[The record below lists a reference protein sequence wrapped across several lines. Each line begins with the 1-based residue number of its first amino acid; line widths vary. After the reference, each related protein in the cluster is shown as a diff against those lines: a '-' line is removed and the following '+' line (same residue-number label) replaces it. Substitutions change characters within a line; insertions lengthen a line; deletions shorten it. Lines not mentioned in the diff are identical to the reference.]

1 VKTRPLKR
9 RQQIFFIFLFVLIN
23 PTLNIA
29 QGTLFEAK
37 SEDIKSYKEESK
49 EKLKKVKANRSY
61 FEVKCVKINNPKN
74 IEKEGKLKINL
85 PEYQQSIDASPR
97 YVEFTDDD
105 NYIWSGELKHKPTL
119 QKGNIQIIA
128 EKGEVFGYINFP
140 NANYLIQDFGET
152 DKGRLT
158 YLLKSNEKEL
168 QNNSCGSDN
177 HQEVVKKDSLV
188 LKDEVLQVRS
198 TGCPPAIRVLV
209 LYTTNAYNANPNI
222 WQIAT
227 TAISQINNTVLPN
240 SDINDIQLKYVLT
253 GTEFLAFNEVPNI
266 TTTHN
271 NLKNDSTAQSLRG
284 QYNADLVILFTQYTY
299 NNGYVGYAFI
309 NDNTSDINKA
319 YGIVSINNALDHTF
333 AHEIGHLMGCRHQD
347 DFSTYSARGYQWT
360 EYGPGFQFIAS
371 HKTIMNTSAF
381 GSISHFSN
389 PNINYGWQYPQPT
402 GTNIN
407 KCAEKILQHAA
418 PISNFD
424 PDNDLCTFIAGPS
437 YIYNTTQIFTWCGQ
451 SSYTI
456 QAITWEYST
465 NGYNY
470 VNFGNSTCASKMGN
484 TFPPYYYTIFIK
496 MTATLTA
503 GNSSVLVSRVMPVTN
518 WSWYNYAKQ
527 EISVENR
534 TVKNEIILRPNPAND
549 IVVIENI
556 QTELNNIP
564 YRIYNIQGQIVASGF
579 GDVSTDEMLISISS
593 IPTGMYTLSI
603 YPETKGIHVRLIK
616 TP

>member
-1 VKTRPLKR
+1 MV
-9 RQQIFFIFLFVLIN
+9 ILISL
-23 PTLNIA
+23 T
-29 QGTLFEAK
+29 QTT
-37 SEDIKSYKEESK
+37 
-49 EKLKKVKANRSY
+49 
-61 FEVKCVKINNPKN
+61 
-74 IEKEGKLKINL
+74 
-85 PEYQQSIDASPR
+85 
-97 YVEFTDDD
+97 FT
-105 NYIWSGELKHKPTL
+105 
-119 QKGNIQIIA
+119 
-128 EKGEVFGYINFP
+128 
-140 NANYLIQDFGET
+140 QDFGET

-168 QNNSCGSDN
+168 QNKSCGSHN

-188 LKDEVLQVRS
+188 PKDEVLQVRS

-222 WQIAT
+222 WQTAT
-227 TAISQINNTVLPN
+227 TAISQLNNTILPN
-240 SDINDIQLKYVLT
+240 SDINNIQLKYI
-253 GTEFLAFNEVPNI
+253 LAGNEILGLGEESSIVS
-266 TTTHN
+266 THGKLIIN
-271 NLKNDSTAQSLRG
+271 TTAQSLRA
-284 QYNADLVILFTQYTY
+284 QYDADLVILFTQYTY
-299 NNGYVGYAFI
+299 DNGYVGYAFI

-319 YGIVSINNALDHTF
+319 YGVVNINNALDHTF

-347 DFSTYSARGYQWT
+347 DLSSYTARGYQWT
-360 EYGPGFQFIAS
+360 EYGPGYQFIAA

-389 PNINYGWQYPQPT
+389 PNINYGLQYPQPT
-402 GTNIN
+402 GTNVN
-407 KCAEKILQHAA
+407 KCAAKIVEHAA
-418 PISNFD
+418 LISDFD
-424 PDNDLCTFIAGPS
+424 PDNDLCTFISGPS
-437 YIYNTTQIFTWCGQ
+437 YIYNTSQVFTWCGQ

-470 VNFGNSTCASKMGN
+470 VNFGTGTCAIKMGS

-496 MTATLTA
+496 MTATITS
-503 GNSSVLVSRVMPVTN
+503 GNSSVVVSRVMPVTN
-518 WSWYNYAKQ
+518 WSWYNYAKE

-534 TVKNEIILRPNPAND
+534 TVNNEIILRPNPAND

-579 GDVSTDEMLISISS
+579 GDVSTDEMQISISS

-603 YPETKGIHVRLIK
+603 YPETKAIHVRLIK